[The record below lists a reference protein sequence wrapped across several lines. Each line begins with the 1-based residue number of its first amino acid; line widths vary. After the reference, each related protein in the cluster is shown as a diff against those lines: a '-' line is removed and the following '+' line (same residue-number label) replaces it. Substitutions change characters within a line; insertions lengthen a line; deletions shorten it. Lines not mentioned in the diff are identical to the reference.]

1 MRRPEN
7 ADRLAVA
14 QTGTV
19 MHRRFTAGAF
29 AAGLILLALS
39 ACNSSSSYFPP
50 LPPVLTYT
58 GVGASDAVG
67 VGATQ
72 CPTAGVPPMPSPA
85 NCPGG
90 NGYVPDLAALLTG
103 PKTQVNLVDLGI
115 SGAVIGLDIRSDTNL
130 CFGAPGDFITH
141 EVPLVNAKSKVVTI
155 FAGGNDT
162 NAIVACAVG
171 IAMGGHDPAP
181 FINAEIAKFGAD
193 YATLVQGIKAA
204 SPSGVTIIVSNL
216 PNFALIPRGTL
227 QPPGVQALL
236 AQVSVALDTMV
247 INPSAGVTVS
257 AVVDSRCDPRSY
269 NAANFSAD
277 GFHPNAAGYA
287 LFAQNY
293 YNQLLLGQ
301 LGVAPLPLAS
311 CPPYSAVAA
320 HGAIT
325 PAEAAAA
332 HLWRY

>member
-1 MRRPEN
+1 MRR
-7 ADRLAVA
+7 
-14 QTGTV
+14 
-19 MHRRFTAGAF
+19 RFSAGAF
-29 AAGLILLALS
+29 VAGLIVLALS
-39 ACNSSSSYFPP
+39 GCNSSSTAFPP
-50 LPPVLTYT
+50 LTPLLTYT

-72 CPTAGVPPMPSPA
+72 CPTAGVPAMPSPA

-90 NGYVPDLAALLTG
+90 TGYVPDLAALLAG

-115 SGAVIGLDIRSDTNL
+115 SGAVIGPDIKADTNL
-130 CFGAPGDFITH
+130 CFGAPGDFITN
-141 EVPLVNAKSKVVTI
+141 EVPLVNAKSNVVTI

-171 IAMGGHDPAP
+171 IVMGGGNPTP
-181 FINAEIAKFGAD
+181 FINAEVAKFGAD
-193 YATLVQGIKAA
+193 YAALVQGIKAA
-204 SPSGVTIIVSNL
+204 SPAGVTIVVSNL

-227 QPPGVQALL
+227 QPAGVQALL

-257 AVVDSRCDPRSY
+257 AVVDSRCDGRSY

-277 GFHPNAAGYA
+277 GFHPNAAGYQ

-293 YNQLLLGQ
+293 YGQLLLAQ
-301 LGVAPLPLAS
+301 LGIPPKPLAV
-311 CPPYSAVAA
+311 CPPYSAVLA

-325 PAEAAAA
+325 PAEAAAT